1 MKIKEIFKKKNLHRR
16 DKYYFIAEVG
26 VNHEGSMSL
35 AKRLIREAKNAGANA
50 VKFQTY
56 KAKYIAS
63 KYAKAYWDTKKE
75 KCKNQYELFKKYD
88 QFNEKEYAELKKYC
102 TKIKIDFM
110 STPFDLESAKF
121 LNKYVSCFKI
131 SSSDITNY
139 PLLKLISSF
148 KKPVILSTGA
158 SNLKEITSAVK
169 IFKNNELVLLH
180 CILNYPTKRKNINM
194 GMMLDLKKK
203 FPTRIIGYSDHSEA
217 KEKDVLEL
225 AVLLGAKVIEK
236 HFTFNKKLPGN
247 DHYHAYDQKDLK
259 NFKNNL
265 KKKFEIIG
273 SYKKDFIK
281 TEIISRKNARRS
293 LYISKNINKGQKLTS
308 DKLISLRP
316 AIGIS
321 PMMYKKVLGKR
332 LIKNM
337 SKGDLIKPSNLK

>member
-1 MKIKEIFKKKNLHRR
+1 MKIKEIFEKENLHRR

-35 AKRLIREAKNAGANA
+35 AKRLIREAKYAGANA

-63 KYAKAYWDTKKE
+63 KYARAYWDTTKE

-88 QFNEKEYAELKKYC
+88 QFSEKEYAELKKYC
-102 TKIKIDFM
+102 TKVKIDFM
-110 STPFDLESAKF
+110 STPFDLKSAKF

-148 KKPVILSTGA
+148 NKPIILSTGA
-158 SNLKEITSAVK
+158 SNLKEIISAEK
-169 IFKNNELVLLH
+169 IFKNNKLILLH
-180 CILNYPTKRKNINM
+180 CILNYPTKKKNINL
-194 GMMLDLKKK
+194 GMMLDLKRK
-203 FPTRIIGYSDHSEA
+203 FPRRIIGYSDHSEA

-236 HFTFNKKLPGN
+236 HFTFNKKLSGN
-247 DHYHAYDQKDLK
+247 DHYHAYDKKDLK
-259 NFKNNL
+259 TFKKNL
-265 KKKFEIIG
+265 KKKLEIIG
-273 SYKKDFIK
+273 SYKKDFIR
-281 TEIISRKNARRS
+281 TEVISRKNARRS
-293 LYISKNINKGQKLTS
+293 LFISKDIKKGEKLKS
-308 DKLISLRP
+308 DNLIALRP

-321 PMMYKKVLGKR
+321 PMKYKKVLGKK
-332 LIKNM
+332 LSKNM
-337 SKGDLIKPSNLK
+337 LKGELIKPSNLK